1 MVDIIRENGDALVPS
16 IASADGMSLYYDD
29 VGSGDPVLFIHE
41 FAGNHRTWAA
51 QSDALRKS
59 YRCIAYSA
67 RGYPPSDVPAD
78 DGAYGQDIALGD
90 AIAVLDAL
98 EIERAHIV
106 GHSMGAYTAL
116 HVGLKHP
123 ERCLS
128 VAALGCGW
136 GSHPDERETA
146 RGLCQDI
153 AVMFRERPI
162 AESAA
167 TYARFPMRHTFEAKD
182 PAGFA
187 AFEEILGGLSP
198 EGAALTML
206 NLQRDRPT
214 LWDMK
219 EKLKDFIPPLLVVV
233 GDEDHPCLDGSLF
246 LKRTA
251 PTAALQIVPRAGHT
265 ITMEEPAI
273 VNAALEDLFAAASA
287 GTWMNHR
294 KDHNT

>member
-1 MVDIIRENGDALVPS
+1 LSFTDEPEHPDLPQFS
-16 IASADGMSLYYDD
+16 STDGTSLYYEET
-29 VGSGDPVLFIHE
+29 GAGDPVLFIHE

-51 QSDALRKS
+51 QMTTLGKTH
-59 YRCIAYSA
+59 RCIAYSA

-90 AIAVLDAL
+90 AIAVLEAL
-98 EIERAHIV
+98 GIERAHIV

-123 ERCLS
+123 DRCLS

-146 RGLCQDI
+146 RGLCEDI
-153 AVMFRERPI
+153 AVMFREKTI
-162 AESAA
+162 TESAA

-182 PAGFA
+182 PTGFA

-214 LWDMK
+214 LWDME
-219 EKLKDFIPPLLVVV
+219 EKLKDFAPPLLVLV

-246 LKRTA
+246 LKRTV

>member
-1 MVDIIRENGDALVPS
+1 
-16 IASADGMSLYYDD
+16 
-29 VGSGDPVLFIHE
+29 
-41 FAGNHRTWAA
+41 
-51 QSDALRKS
+51 
-59 YRCIAYSA
+59 
-67 RGYPPSDVPAD
+67 
-78 DGAYGQDIALGD
+78 
-90 AIAVLDAL
+90 
-98 EIERAHIV
+98 
-106 GHSMGAYTAL
+106 MGAYTAL

-123 ERCLS
+123 DRCLS

-153 AVMFRERPI
+153 AAMFREKPI

-214 LWDMK
+214 LWDME
-219 EKLKDFIPPLLVVV
+219 EKLKNFTPPLLVLV

-246 LKRTA
+246 LKRA
-251 PTAALQIVPRAGHT
+251 VPTAALQIVPRAGHT

-287 GTWMNHR
+287 GTWMNHQ

>member
-1 MVDIIRENGDALVPS
+1 MPS
-16 IASADGMSLYYDD
+16 ISSTDGTSLYYEET
-29 VGSGDPVLFIHE
+29 GTGEPVLFIHE

-51 QSDALRKS
+51 QMKALS
-59 YRCIAYSA
+59 LTHRCIAYSA
-67 RGYPPSDVPAD
+67 RGYPPSDVPASD
-78 DGAYGQDIALGD
+78 DAYGQDIAVGD

-98 EIERAHIV
+98 NIDRAHIV

-116 HVGLKHP
+116 HVGLNHP

-128 VAALGCGW
+128 VSALGCGW

-146 RGLCQDI
+146 RGLCEDI
-153 AVMFRERPI
+153 AVMFREKPI

-187 AFEEILGGLSP
+187 AFEKILGGLSP

-214 LWDMK
+214 LWDM
-219 EKLKDFIPPLLVVV
+219 EQKLKEFAPPLLVLV

-246 LKRTA
+246 LKRTV

-273 VNAALEDLFAAASA
+273 VNAALENIFTAASD

-294 KDHNT
+294 KDENA

>member
-1 MVDIIRENGDALVPS
+1 MDGTALF
-16 IASADGMSLYYDD
+16 YDEA
-29 VGSGDPVLFIHE
+29 GSGDAVLFIHE
-41 FAGNHRTWAA
+41 FAGNHRTWSAQMAA
-51 QSDALRKS
+51 LGTSH
-59 YRCIAYSA
+59 RCVAYAA
-67 RGYPPSDVPAD
+67 RGYPPSDVPESDA
-78 DGAYGQDIALGD
+78 AYGQDISVAD

-98 EIERAHIV
+98 NIERAHIV

-116 HVGLKHP
+116 HVGLRHP

-146 RGLCQDI
+146 RGLCEDI
-153 AVMFRERPI
+153 AAMFREKPI

-167 TYARFPMRHTFEAKD
+167 AYARFPMRNTFEANLKK
-182 PAGFA
+182 FA
-187 AFEEILGGLSP
+187 
-198 EGAALTML
+198 
-206 NLQRDRPT
+206 
-214 LWDMK
+214 
-219 EKLKDFIPPLLVVV
+219 PPLLVLV

-246 LKRTA
+246 LKRTV

-273 VNAALEDLFAAASA
+273 VNAALNGLFAAATD

-294 KDHNT
+294 KKTNT

>member
-1 MVDIIRENGDALVPS
+1 MPTLEGT
-16 IASADGMSLYYDD
+16 DGTSLYYEET
-29 VGSGDPVLFIHE
+29 GAGDPVLFIHE

-51 QSDALRKS
+51 QMAALGKMH
-59 YRCIAYSA
+59 RCIAYSA

-78 DGAYGQDIALGD
+78 DNAYGQNIAVAD

-98 EIERAHIV
+98 GIERAHIV

-123 ERCLS
+123 ERCMS

-146 RGLCQDI
+146 RGLCEDI
-153 AVMFRERPI
+153 AVMFREKPI

-214 LWDMK
+214 LWDMEENLK
-219 EKLKDFIPPLLVVV
+219 EFAPSLLVLV

-246 LKRTA
+246 LKRTV

-273 VNAALEDLFAAASA
+273 VNAALEGLFTAASG

>member
-1 MVDIIRENGDALVPS
+1 MPNIS
-16 IASADGMSLYYDD
+16 STDGTSLYYEET
-29 VGSGDPVLFIHE
+29 GAGEAVLFIHE

-51 QSDALRKS
+51 QMAVLGTSC
-59 YRCIAYSA
+59 RCIAYSA
-67 RGYPPSDVPAD
+67 RGYPPSDVPDSD
-78 DGAYGQDIALGD
+78 DAYGQDIAVGD

-98 EIERAHIV
+98 DIDRAHIV

-116 HVGLKHP
+116 HVGLNHP
-123 ERCLS
+123 ERCIS

-146 RGLCQDI
+146 RGLCEDI
-153 AVMFRERPI
+153 AAMFGEKPI

-198 EGAALTML
+198 QGAALTML

-214 LWDMK
+214 LWDM
-219 EKLKDFIPPLLVVV
+219 EENLKNFTPPLLVLV

-273 VNAALEDLFAAASA
+273 VNAALMDLFTAASD

-294 KDHNT
+294 KDDNS

>member
-1 MVDIIRENGDALVPS
+1 MPS
-16 IASADGMSLYYDD
+16 LASTDGTSLYYEE
-29 VGSGDPVLFIHE
+29 SGTGTPVLFIHE
-41 FAGNHRTWAA
+41 FAGNHRTWTA
-51 QSDALRKS
+51 QVASLGKTH
-59 YRCIAYSA
+59 RCIAYSA
-67 RGYPPSDVPAD
+67 RGYPPSDVPDSD
-78 DGAYGQDIALGD
+78 DAYGQDIAVGD

-98 EIERAHIV
+98 NIERAHIV

-116 HVGLKHP
+116 HVGLNHP
-123 ERCLS
+123 DRCIS

-136 GSHPDERETA
+136 GSHPDEREKA
-146 RGLCQDI
+146 RGLCEDI
-153 AVMFRERPI
+153 ALMFREKPI

-167 TYARFPMRHTFEAKD
+167 AYARFPMRHTFEAKD

-214 LWDMK
+214 LWDM
-219 EKLKDFIPPLLVVV
+219 EQNLKNFTLPLLVLV

-246 LKRTA
+246 LKRTV

-273 VNAALEDLFAAASA
+273 VNAALADIFAAASD

-294 KDHNT
+294 KDDNS

>member
-1 MVDIIRENGDALVPS
+1 MDGTALF
-16 IASADGMSLYYDD
+16 YDEA
-29 VGSGDPVLFIHE
+29 GSGDAVLFIHE
-41 FAGNHRTWAA
+41 FAGNHRTWSAQLAA
-51 QSDALRKS
+51 LGQTH
-59 YRCIAYSA
+59 RCVAYAA
-67 RGYPPSDVPAD
+67 RGYPPSDVPES
-78 DGAYGQDIALGD
+78 DGAYGQDISVAD

-98 EIERAHIV
+98 NIERAHIV

-116 HVGLKHP
+116 HVGLRHP

-146 RGLCQDI
+146 RGLCEDI
-153 AVMFRERPI
+153 AAMFREKPI

-167 TYARFPMRHTFEAKD
+167 AYARFPMRNTFEAKD
-182 PAGFA
+182 PQGFA
-187 AFEEILGGLSP
+187 TFEEILGGLSP

-206 NLQRDRPT
+206 NVQRDRPT
-214 LWDMK
+214 LWDM
-219 EKLKDFIPPLLVVV
+219 EADLKKFAPPLLVLV

-246 LKRTA
+246 LKRTV

-273 VNAALEDLFAAASA
+273 VNAALDGLFAAATD

-294 KDHNT
+294 KKTNT

>member
-1 MVDIIRENGDALVPS
+1 MPQLSS
-16 IASADGMSLYYDD
+16 IDGTSLYYEEIG
-29 VGSGDPVLFIHE
+29 VGDPVLFIHE
-41 FAGNHRTWAA
+41 FAGNHRAWAA
-51 QSDALRKS
+51 QMAALGKTH
-59 YRCIAYSA
+59 RCTAYSA

-78 DGAYGQDIALGD
+78 KGSYGQDIALDD

-98 EIERAHIV
+98 DIERAHIV

-116 HVGLKHP
+116 HAGLKHP

-136 GSHPDERETA
+136 GSHPDEREAA
-146 RGLCQDI
+146 RGLCHDI
-153 AVMFRERPI
+153 AVMFREKPI

-167 TYARFPMRHTFEAKD
+167 TYARFPMRHTFEAKN
-182 PAGFA
+182 PTEFA
-187 AFEEILGGLSP
+187 KFEKILGGLSA

-214 LWDMK
+214 LWDME
-219 EKLKDFIPPLLVVV
+219 EKLKNFTPPLLVLV

-246 LKRTA
+246 LKRTV
-251 PTAALQIVPRAGHT
+251 PTAALQIVPRTGHT

-273 VNAALEDLFAAASA
+273 VNAALEGLFAAAST

-294 KDHNT
+294 NNHKA

>member
-1 MVDIIRENGDALVPS
+1 MPS
-16 IASADGMSLYYDD
+16 ISSTDGTSLYYEET
-29 VGSGDPVLFIHE
+29 GTGEPVLFIHE

-51 QSDALRKS
+51 QMKALS
-59 YRCIAYSA
+59 LTHRCIAYSA
-67 RGYPPSDVPAD
+67 RGYPPSDVPVSD
-78 DGAYGQDIALGD
+78 DAYGQDIAVGD

-98 EIERAHIV
+98 NIDRAHIV

-116 HVGLKHP
+116 HVGLNHP

-128 VAALGCGW
+128 VSALGCGW

-146 RGLCQDI
+146 RGLCEDI
-153 AVMFRERPI
+153 AVMFREKPI

-187 AFEEILGGLSP
+187 AFEKILGGLSP

-214 LWDMK
+214 LWDM
-219 EKLKDFIPPLLVVV
+219 EQKLKKFTPPLLVLV

-246 LKRTA
+246 LKRTV

-273 VNAALEDLFAAASA
+273 VNAALENLFAAASD

-294 KDHNT
+294 KDENA

>member
-1 MVDIIRENGDALVPS
+1 MDGTALF
-16 IASADGMSLYYDD
+16 YDEA
-29 VGSGDPVLFIHE
+29 GSGEAVLFIHE
-41 FAGNHRTWAA
+41 FAGNHRTWSAQMAA
-51 QSDALRKS
+51 LGTSH
-59 YRCIAYSA
+59 RCVAYAA
-67 RGYPPSDVPAD
+67 RGYPPSDVPESDA
-78 DGAYGQDIALGD
+78 AYGQDISVAD

-98 EIERAHIV
+98 NIERAHIV

-116 HVGLKHP
+116 HVGLRHP

-146 RGLCQDI
+146 RGLCEDI
-153 AVMFRERPI
+153 AAMFREKPI

-167 TYARFPMRHTFEAKD
+167 AYARFPMRNTFEAKD
-182 PAGFA
+182 PQGFA

-206 NLQRDRPT
+206 NVQRDRPT
-214 LWDMK
+214 LWDM
-219 EKLKDFIPPLLVVV
+219 EADLKKFAPPLLVLV

-246 LKRTA
+246 LKRTV

-273 VNAALEDLFAAASA
+273 VNAALNGLFAAATD

-294 KDHNT
+294 KKTNT

>member
-1 MVDIIRENGDALVPS
+1 MPS
-16 IASADGMSLYYDD
+16 LASTDGTSLYYEE
-29 VGSGDPVLFIHE
+29 SGTGTPVLFIHE
-41 FAGNHRTWAA
+41 FAGNHRTWTA
-51 QSDALRKS
+51 QVASLGKTH
-59 YRCIAYSA
+59 RCIAYSA
-67 RGYPPSDVPAD
+67 RGYPPSDVPDSD
-78 DGAYGQDIALGD
+78 DAYGQDIAVGD

-98 EIERAHIV
+98 NIERAHIV

-116 HVGLKHP
+116 HVGLN
-123 ERCLS
+123 
-128 VAALGCGW
+128 
-136 GSHPDERETA
+136 HPDEREKA
-146 RGLCQDI
+146 RGLCEDI
-153 AVMFRERPI
+153 ALMFREKPI

-167 TYARFPMRHTFEAKD
+167 AYARFPMRHTFEAKD

-214 LWDMK
+214 LRDMQQN
-219 EKLKDFIPPLLVVV
+219 LKNFTLPLLVLV

-246 LKRTA
+246 LKRTV

-273 VNAALEDLFAAASA
+273 VNAALADLFAAASD

-294 KDHNT
+294 KDDNS

>member
-1 MVDIIRENGDALVPS
+1 MPKLDS
-16 IASADGMSLYYDD
+16 TDGTSLFYEET
-29 VGSGDPVLFIHE
+29 GSGDPALFIHE

-51 QSDALRKS
+51 QMAALGDT

-67 RGYPPSDVPAD
+67 RGYPPSDIPASD
-78 DGAYGQDIALGD
+78 DAYGQNIAVGD

-98 EIERAHIV
+98 GIERAHIV

-116 HVGLKHP
+116 HVGLNHP
-123 ERCLS
+123 DRCLS
-128 VAALGCGW
+128 VSALGCGW

-146 RGLCQDI
+146 RGLCEDI
-153 AVMFRERPI
+153 AAMFREKPI
-162 AESAA
+162 ADSAA
-167 TYARFPMRHTFEAKD
+167 AYARFPMRHTFEAKD

-214 LWDMK
+214 LWDM
-219 EKLKDFIPPLLVVV
+219 EEGLKKFAPPLLVLV

-246 LKRTA
+246 LKRSV

-273 VNAALEDLFAAASA
+273 VNAALKDIFAAATD

-294 KDHNT
+294 RNDNT